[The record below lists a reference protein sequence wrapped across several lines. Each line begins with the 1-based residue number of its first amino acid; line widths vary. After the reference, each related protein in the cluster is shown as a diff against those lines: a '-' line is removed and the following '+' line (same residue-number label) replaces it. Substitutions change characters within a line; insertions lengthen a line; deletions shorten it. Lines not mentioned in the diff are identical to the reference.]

1 MRSTPN
7 RKLGDVYSDFEGRD
21 QRRHVL
27 GEDFSRAG
35 TAPATNLYLRVRV
48 GDIVILKLHGP
59 PAD

>member
-7 RKLGDVYSDFEGRD
+7 ANIGDVYSDFEGRD

-27 GEDFSRAG
+27 GEEFSRPGA
-35 TAPATNLYLRVRV
+35 APAANLYLRVRV